1 MKTGQGHPATER
13 SLKIVVKKLSLFCF
27 KILSF
32 LDKIFN
38 IITKRSILVW
48 FKEFIQN
55 ESYKKIQ
62 ILNQKINFFVPNQ
75 LTEWRVDTFHNKEPE
90 TLEWID
96 TFDKSGDF
104 IFWDIGANIG
114 LYSIYNSLKHKKSQ
128 TISFEPSTSNL
139 RVLSRNISINNLFD
153 RIKIFTA
160 PLTKGENKFL
170 IMKEGEFQEGGALNS
185 FGENFDFEG
194 KKFSSKMNYQI
205 YGTNI
210 NYLIDNKILDIPDYI
225 KIDVDGIEHLILE
238 GGNKY
243 LSNKKIKSLSIEI
256 NENFTEQHEK
266 VIEIMKKNDFKIL
279 HKKHSEDLFK
289 NDPYNKFIRTFNY
302 IFIR

>member
-1 MKTGQGHPATER
+1 M
-13 SLKIVVKKLSLFCF
+13 VKKLSLFCF

-62 ILNQKINFFVPNQ
+62 ILNQKINFFIPNQ
-75 LTEWRVDTFHNKEPE
+75 LVEWRVDTFHTKEPE
-90 TLEWID
+90 TLDWID

-160 PLTKGENKFL
+160 PLTKGGNKFL

-256 NENFTEQHEK
+256 NENFTEQYET

-279 HKKHSEDLFK
+279 HKKHNKDLFK
-289 NDPYNKFIRTFNY
+289 NDPYSKFIKTFNY